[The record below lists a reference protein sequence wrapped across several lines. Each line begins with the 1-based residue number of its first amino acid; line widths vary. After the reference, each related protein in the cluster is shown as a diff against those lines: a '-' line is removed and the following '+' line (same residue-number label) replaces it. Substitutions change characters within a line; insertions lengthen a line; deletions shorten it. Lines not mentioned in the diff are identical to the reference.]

1 MAKVMLTTGL
11 IVGYGY
17 MCEAFFAHYSAST
30 YEGFM
35 MNNRMFGPY
44 GAYYWCLVFCN
55 IITPQFLWFK
65 HVRTNL
71 VVLWI
76 VSIVVNI
83 GMWLE
88 RFVIVITSL
97 HREFLPS
104 SWGMYSPTAWDWA
117 IYVGTMGLFMTLIY
131 IFMRTLPMITIHEL
145 RLLVPPTASV
155 APSVAIKEGSNTK

>member
-1 MAKVMLTTGL
+1 
-11 IVGYGY
+11 
-17 MCEAFFAHYSAST
+17 
-30 YEGFM
+30 M

-97 HREFLPS
+97 HRDFLPS
-104 SWGMYSPTAWDWA
+104 SWGYYAPTAWDWA
-117 IYVGTMGLFMTLIY
+117 IYIGTMGLFMTLIY
-131 IFMRTLPMITIHEL
+131 VFMRTLPMITIHEL

-155 APSVAIKEGSNTK
+155 APSVTIKEGSPNK